1 MEILRMSRPYEDIY
15 FEDPMDNPSTP
26 RFRVYFDDRSIE
38 EMLGK
43 VANAIDR
50 AQSLDRKAKTAST
63 PEERA
68 EVTEMMVH
76 LQKRVIVAFIG
87 AEGYQKLLEWMGDGE
102 AIDPHRY
109 VGALG
114 EVFAQLMMLLGR
126 KATNEQ
132 LRACGLYFSQESKKT
147 AEFLRSQQP
156 KQPNRSQF
164 EAVQGDGKKKRR
176 K

>member
-15 FEDPMDNPSTP
+15 FDDPEDDPGTP
-26 RFRVYFDDRSIE
+26 RFRVYFDDDSVE

-43 VANAIDR
+43 VSDAIDR
-50 AQSLDRKAKTAST
+50 AQSLGRKAKEADT

-68 EVTEMMVH
+68 EATETMVR
-76 LQKRVIVAFIG
+76 LQKRVISAFIG
-87 AEGYQKLLEWMGDGE
+87 TDGYQELLEWMGGGE
-102 AIDPHRY
+102 AVDPAKH
-109 VGALG
+109 VVAMG

-126 KATNEQ
+126 KATSEQ
-132 LRACGLYFSQESKKT
+132 LRACGLYYSQEGRKT

-156 KQPNRSQF
+156 GAK
-164 EAVQGDGKKKRR
+164 AKAAHGGGKKKRR

>member
-50 AQSLDRKAKTAST
+50 AQSLDRKAKAAGT
-63 PEERA
+63 PDERA

-87 AEGYQKLLEWMGDGE
+87 PDGYQKLLEWMGDGE
-102 AIDPHRY
+102 AIDPAKH
-109 VGALG
+109 VSALG

-132 LRACGLYFSQESKKT
+132 LRSCGLYYSQESKKT
-147 AEFLRSQQP
+147 AEFLRSQQTG
-156 KQPNRSQF
+156 RAQF
-164 EAVQGDGKKKRR
+164 NAVQGGKKKHR

>member
-15 FEDPMDNPSTP
+15 FEDPMDNPQTP
-26 RFRVYFDDRSIE
+26 RFRVYFDDQSIE

-50 AQSLDRKAKTAST
+50 AQSLDGKAKAAST

-87 AEGYQKLLEWMGDGE
+87 ADGYQQLLEWMGDGE

-132 LRACGLYFSQESKKT
+132 LRACGLYYSHESKKT

-156 KQPNRSQF
+156 NRSQF
-164 EAVQGDGKKKRR
+164 KAVQGGGKKKHR

>member
-15 FEDPMDNPSTP
+15 FEDPMDNPQTP

-50 AQSLDRKAKTAST
+50 AQSLDRKAKAAST
-63 PEERA
+63 PDERA

-76 LQKRVIVAFIG
+76 LQKRVIVSFIG
-87 AEGYQKLLEWMGDGE
+87 PDGYQKLLEWMGDGE
-102 AIDPHRY
+102 VIDPAKH
-109 VGALG
+109 VSALG

-132 LRACGLYFSQESKKT
+132 LRACGLYYSQESKKT

-156 KQPNRSQF
+156 GRAQF
-164 EAVQGDGKKKRR
+164 NAVQGGKKKHR

>member
-15 FEDPMDNPSTP
+15 FEDPMENPQTP
-26 RFRVYFDDRSIE
+26 RFRVYFDDQSIE

-43 VANAIDR
+43 VSNAIDR
-50 AQSLDRKAKTAST
+50 AQSLDRKAKEAST

-87 AEGYQKLLEWMGDGE
+87 ADGYQQLLEWMGDGE
-102 AIDPHRY
+102 AVDPAKH
-109 VGALG
+109 VVAMG

-126 KATNEQ
+126 KATNKQ
-132 LRACGLYFSQESKKT
+132 LRACGLYYSQESKKT
-147 AEFLRSQQP
+147 ADFLRIQ
-156 KQPNRSQF
+156 QPNRSQF
-164 EAVQGDGKKKRR
+164 KAVQGGGKKKHR